1 VAAGLL
7 DLTWALVSSGLEGV
21 DPSRVLQSIASGLL
35 GKAAFEGGVATASL
49 GLVLHFS
56 IAFGAC
62 AIYYAASR
70 ELSWLRRRPLMA
82 GPLYGV
88 LVYLC
93 MYLVVV
99 PLSAA
104 PFELSFAPQAVALA
118 LAAHVLCV
126 GLPIAL
132 SVSGL
137 AAGKPAAG
145 A

>member
-1 VAAGLL
+1 MRHGRTIAIGGMAAGLL
-7 DLTWALVSSGLEGV
+7 DLTWALVSSGVLGG
-21 DPSRVLQSIASGLL
+21 DPSRLLQSIASGLL
-35 GKAAFEGGVATASL
+35 GKVAYEGGLATASL
-49 GLVLHFS
+49 GVVLHFV

-62 AIYYAASR
+62 AV
-70 ELSWLRRRPLMA
+70 A

-88 LVYLC
+88 VVYLC

-104 PFELSFAPQAVALA
+104 PFELSFAPQAAALA

-132 SVSGL
+132 SVSRS